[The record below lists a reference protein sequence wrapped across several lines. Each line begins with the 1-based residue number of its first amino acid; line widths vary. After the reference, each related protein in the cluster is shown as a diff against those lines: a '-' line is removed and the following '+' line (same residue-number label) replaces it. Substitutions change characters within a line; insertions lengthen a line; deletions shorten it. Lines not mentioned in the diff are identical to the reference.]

1 MKKTLTNIGTVTSAP
16 YPAGHDGEHD
26 VAPAGEYCPISH
38 ASHTLVVHE
47 LHVTGQYCSAKALV
61 SVRVQRFKVPKRGE
75 KALVIL
81 AQLVTVPG
89 STATESRSWLESA
102 AVDTMAASESAHER
116 R

>member
-1 MKKTLTNIGTVTSAP
+1 M
-16 YPAGHDGEHD
+16 
-26 VAPAGEYCPISH
+26 SH

-61 SVRVQRFKVPKRGE
+61 SVRVQRFKVPIRGE

-89 STATESRSWLESA
+89 STATESRALLESA
-102 AVDTMAASESAHER
+102 AAATVAAFESVHVLPLPVLSPHVFCNRVQHSEPESAQVEHGVELALVT
-116 R
+116 

>member
-1 MKKTLTNIGTVTSAP
+1 VASAP
-16 YPAGHDGEHD
+16 KPAGHDGKHSDE
-26 VAPAGEYCPISH
+26 PAAENCPSSH
-38 ASHTLVVHE
+38 ASQMLVVQI

-61 SVRVQRFKVPKRGE
+61 SVRVQRFKVPIRGE

-102 AVDTMAASESAHER
+102 AADTVAATESAHDLR
-116 R
+116 